1 MIEIIN
7 CGMVN
12 CYLIRGKNGSIL
24 VDTGNPGD
32 GERIYETV
40 KDKQVKLILL
50 THGHIDHIGNTSYLK
65 EKLHVPVAM
74 HEADYRL
81 SKDNT
86 LGKCMA
92 NTLIGKVVLTFSKPS
107 FKKKAEPFEP
117 DLFMEDKDDL
127 RKYGVS
133 AEVMALPGHTEGSI
147 GVWTTNGVI
156 VGDAM
161 MNFIRPYGA
170 RLYSDKDAARSSL
183 DKIKSTEVLMIYPGH
198 GKPIELNRFFK

>member
-12 CYLIRGKNGSIL
+12 CYLITGKNGSIL

-32 GERIYETV
+32 GEKIYEMV
-40 KDKQVKLILL
+40 KDKKVKLILL
-50 THGHIDHIGNTSYLK
+50 THGHIDHIGNTAYLK

-86 LGKCMA
+86 LDKCIA
-92 NTLIGKVVLTFSKPS
+92 NTLIGKIVLAFSKPS
-107 FKKKAEPFEP
+107 FKKKVVPFEP

-133 AEVMALPGHTEGSI
+133 AEVIALPGHTEGSI

-161 MNFIRPYGA
+161 MNLIRPYGA
-170 RLYSDKDAARSSL
+170 RLYSDKEKATKSL
-183 DKIKSTEVLMIYPGH
+183 DKIKNTKVLMIYPGH
-198 GKPIELNRFFK
+198 GKPIEFERFFK